1 MNPRAGI
8 IQHHKGKI
16 IMVQSRFT
24 GAWPLILEGNG
35 NITLKAFKRFYV
47 NELIELK
54 ELAEEKYIKY
64 SKEYKDK
71 YKVKIMRYQDL
82 LRVPGGLSNFIK
94 KVNNLASNALKNH
107 FEPCKYGFPKGMIEH
122 NEETIDAAIRE
133 MYEETGILFTK
144 KELEKCAKIEINTHF
159 GLHHYWIVNSNKNPY
174 IKNNSEIKNVEWV
187 DISLKNMYKMSKF
200 TRSLLLLSLKNINY

>member
-1 MNPRAGI
+1 
-8 IQHHKGKI
+8 
-16 IMVQSRFT
+16 MVEPRFT
-24 GAWPLILEGNG
+24 GAWPLILEGNA

-82 LRVPGGLSNFIK
+82 LRVPGGLSNFIT
-94 KVNNLASNALKNH
+94 KVNNLASNALQNH
-107 FEPCKYGFPKGMIEH
+107 FEVSRYGFPKGMIED
-122 NEETIDAAIRE
+122 NEEAIDAAIRE
-133 MYEETGILFTK
+133 MKEETGILYSK
-144 KELEKCAKIEINTHF
+144 EELEKSPKIEIKTDF

-174 IKNNSEIKNVEWV
+174 IKNNNEIKNVEWV
-187 DISLKNMYKMSKF
+187 EISMKNMYKMSKF